1 MDTESKKNCSKHLFT
16 PTSWGMSCTSL
27 DIAEKADADWC
38 GLGFWAVGEAR
49 YTESETCPRSYCSY
63 LQLLFQLSVG
73 FILIFRLLGLIF
85 LISFIFFI
93 CFIFSLTIGLLGA
106 LPIITIV
113 LLRFGLCGL
122 ITGDLIVAFF
132 ALLFLLFLFLLA
144 ELGWTRHMI
153 IY

>member
-1 MDTESKKNCSKHLFT
+1 
-16 PTSWGMSCTSL
+16 
-27 DIAEKADADWC
+27 
-38 GLGFWAVGEAR
+38 LGFWAVGEAR

-93 CFIFSLTIGLLGA
+93 FSLTIGLLGA

-144 ELGWTRHMI
+144 ELG
-153 IY
+153 